1 MTAGQHLHDEEV
13 HRSRSDRIVHRV
25 RHLLAPHHHDHG
37 ELAADQAFNGSEL
50 GVRTVR
56 LALVALG
63 ITSIVQLVIVAA
75 SGSVALLADT
85 AHNIGDA
92 TNSIPLLIAFSLGRR
107 AATKRFTYGY
117 GRAEDVAGIIIVLS
131 ILVSAGIVLWESSR
145 RLVDPQSVQHLPW
158 VAAAAIVGF
167 VGNEAVAMLQIG
179 VGRRIGSEAL
189 ISDGLHARTDGLTS
203 LAVLV
208 AAGGAWMG
216 MPLADPVIGLVIGVV
231 ILAIGWDAAKRIW
244 GRLMDSVDPQL
255 TESVR
260 QALADRPDVR
270 SVDQV
275 RLRYVGHRLHG
286 DVRIQVT
293 DPTRATAVVA
303 DVRQSLSGEVPELAD
318 LVVEAG

>member
-1 MTAGQHLHDEEV
+1 
-13 HRSRSDRIVHRV
+13 
-25 RHLLAPHHHDHG
+25 
-37 ELAADQAFNGSEL
+37 
-50 GVRTVR
+50 
-56 LALVALG
+56 
-63 ITSIVQLVIVAA
+63 
-75 SGSVALLADT
+75 
-85 AHNIGDA
+85 
-92 TNSIPLLIAFSLGRR
+92 
-107 AATKRFTYGY
+107 
-117 GRAEDVAGIIIVLS
+117 AEDVAGIIIVLS

-208 AAGGAWMG
+208 AAGGAWLG
-216 MPLADPVIGLVIGVV
+216 MPLADPVIGLIIGVV
-231 ILAIGWDAAKRIW
+231 ILAIGWDATKRIW

-255 TESVR
+255 TESARRV
-260 QALADRPDVR
+260 LADRPDVR
-270 SVDQV
+270 AVDQV

-293 DPTRATAVVA
+293 DPSQATAVVA
-303 DVRQSLSGEVPELAD
+303 DIRRSLGSEVPELVD
-318 LVVEAG
+318 LVIEAR